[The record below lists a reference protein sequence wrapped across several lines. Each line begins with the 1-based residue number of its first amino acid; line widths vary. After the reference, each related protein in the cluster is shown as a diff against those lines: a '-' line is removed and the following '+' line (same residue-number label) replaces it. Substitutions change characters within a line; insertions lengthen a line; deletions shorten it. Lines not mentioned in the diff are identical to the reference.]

1 MTDKIELAKKWLEI
15 SDEDLKIADLAFL
28 NGIYSQ
34 SMFHAQQSI
43 EKSLKGLIVLLLNSD
58 PPYTHD
64 LVRLLRELKKNIT
77 YEDSLEKD
85 FTELNPY
92 YTASRYPSYKI
103 NISKGLSKEKVSKY
117 IALAKEVQAWLE
129 EKTKS

>member
-1 MTDKIELAKKWLEI
+1 MNT
-15 SDEDLKIADLAFL
+15 
-28 NGIYSQ
+28 
-34 SMFHAQQSI
+34 
-43 EKSLKGLIVLLLNSD
+43 
-58 PPYTHD
+58 
-64 LVRLLRELKKNIT
+64 
-77 YEDSLEKD
+77 SLEKD